1 MGRVRVAFVHDYLT
15 QFGGAERVLL
25 AMLALYPDAP
35 LYTSLYDPAVFAGA
49 FDAVDVRT
57 TWLQR
62 MPLAR
67 RSFRALL
74 PFYPSAF
81 AALDMSPFDL
91 VISSTSSFAK
101 GVRVQPGTLHVS
113 YVHTPTRF
121 LWRMNEYA
129 YDVAPWWSRPLLAA
143 ALPGLRRWDY
153 AAAQRPDHI
162 IANSQNVADRIM
174 ACYGRKSD
182 VLHCPA
188 DIEAF
193 APAAAREIGDY
204 YLVAARLLPYK
215 RVRLAV
221 EACNTLHVPLL
232 VLGSG
237 PDEARLRALAG
248 PTVRFTGHISDEE
261 RRQVFARAR
270 AIVVPGEEDF
280 GLVPLEAA
288 AAGRP
293 TVAFEAGGAMETVVD
308 GVTGTFF
315 REPTAESLTAAL
327 TTLDPFAYDVDAMT
341 AHATKFSA
349 ARFRAGFRDLLD
361 SYGVPSVRNDEV

>member
-1 MGRVRVAFVHDYLT
+1 MRVAFVHDYLT

-25 AMLALYPDAP
+25 TMRALYPDAP
-35 LYTSLYDPAVFAGA
+35 VYTSLYDPTVFAGA
-49 FDAVDVRT
+49 FDDVDVRT

-62 MPLAR
+62 VPLAR
-67 RSFRALL
+67 RLFRALL
-74 PFYPSAF
+74 PLYPSAF

-101 GVRVQPGTLHVS
+101 GVRVRSGAMHVS

-121 LWRMNEYA
+121 LWRMDEYA
-129 YDVAPWWSRPLLAA
+129 FDVAPWWSRPLLAA

-153 AAAQRPDHI
+153 AAAQLPDHI
-162 IANSQNVADRIM
+162 VANSQNVAARIKS
-174 ACYGRKSD
+174 CYGRESD

-188 DIEAF
+188 DTEAF
-193 APAAAREIGDY
+193 APVAASEIGDY
-204 YLVAARLLPYK
+204 YVVAARLLPYK

-221 EACNTLHVPLL
+221 EACNTLRAPLV

-248 PTVRFTGHISDEE
+248 PTVRFAGRVSDAQ
-261 RRQVFARAR
+261 RRQIFARAR

-280 GLVPLEAA
+280 GLVPVEAA

-293 TVAFEAGGAMETVVD
+293 TVAFGAGGAMETVVD
-308 GVTGTFF
+308 GVTGVFF
-315 REPTAESLTAAL
+315 REPTAESLADAL
-327 TTLDPFAYDVDAMT
+327 KALDPFAYDVESMT
-341 AHATKFSA
+341 AHAATFSA
-349 ARFRAGFRDLLD
+349 ERFRAGFRALLE
-361 SYGVPSVRNDEV
+361 SYGVPREIS

>member
-1 MGRVRVAFVHDYLT
+1 MRVAFVHDYLT

-25 AMLALYPDAP
+25 AMRALYPDAP
-35 LYTSLYDPAVFAGA
+35 VYTSLYDPSAFSGA

-57 TWLQR
+57 TWLQHV
-62 MPLAR
+62 PLAR

-74 PFYPSAF
+74 PLYPSAF
-81 AALDMSPFDL
+81 AALDMSTFDL

-101 GVRVQPGTLHVS
+101 GVRVQSGALHVS

-121 LWRMNEYA
+121 LWRMDEYA
-129 YDVAPWWSRPLLAA
+129 FDVAPWWSRPMLAA

-153 AAAQRPDHI
+153 AAAQLPDHI
-162 IANSQNVADRIM
+162 VANSRNVAARIM
-174 ACYGRKSD
+174 SCYGRESD

-188 DIEAF
+188 DTEAF
-193 APAAAREIGDY
+193 APVAAGEIGDY
-204 YLVAARLLPYK
+204 YVVAARLLPYK

-221 EACNTLHVPLL
+221 EACNALRAPLI

-248 PTVRFTGHISDEE
+248 PTVRFDGRVSDAQ
-261 RRQVFARAR
+261 RRQIFARAR

-280 GLVPLEAA
+280 GLVPVEAA

-293 TVAFEAGGAMETVVD
+293 TVAFGAGGAIETVVD
-308 GVTGTFF
+308 GVTGVFF
-315 REPTAESLTAAL
+315 REPTAESLAEAL
-327 TTLDPFAYDVDAMT
+327 KGLDPFAYDVASMT
-341 AHATKFSA
+341 AHAAKFSGE
-349 ARFRAGFRDLLD
+349 RFRAGFRALLQ
-361 SYGVPSVRNDEV
+361 SYGV

>member
-1 MGRVRVAFVHDYLT
+1 MRVAFVHDYLT

-25 AMLALYPDAP
+25 AMRAMYPDAP
-35 LYTSLYDPAVFAGA
+35 VYTSLYDPKVFAGA
-49 FDAVDVRT
+49 FDGVDVRT

-62 MPLAR
+62 IPLAR

-74 PFYPSAF
+74 PLYPSAF
-81 AALDMSPFDL
+81 AALDMSAFDL

-101 GVRVQPGTLHVS
+101 GVRVRPGALHVS

-121 LWRMNEYA
+121 LWRMDEYA
-129 YDVAPWWSRPLLAA
+129 FDVAPWWSRAMLAA

-162 IANSQNVADRIM
+162 VANSRNVAARILS
-174 ACYGRKSD
+174 CYGRESD

-188 DIEAF
+188 ETEAF
-193 APAAAREIGDY
+193 APADARDIGDY
-204 YLVAARLLPYK
+204 YVVAARLLPYK

-221 EACNTLHVPLL
+221 EACNSLGAPLM
-232 VLGSG
+232 VLGTG

-248 PTVRFTGHISDEE
+248 PTVRFAGHVSDAE
-261 RRQVFARAR
+261 RRQIFARAR

-280 GLVPLEAA
+280 GLVPVEAA

-293 TVAFEAGGAMETVVD
+293 TVAYGAGGAMETVVE
-308 GVTGTFF
+308 GVTGVFF
-315 REPTAESLTAAL
+315 HEATADSLAGAMKN
-327 TTLDPFAYDVDAMT
+327 LDPLAFSVDSMT
-341 AHATKFSA
+341 AHAAKFSA
-349 ARFRAGFRDLLD
+349 ERFRAGFRALLE
-361 SYGVPSVRNDEV
+361 SYGVPRVL

>member
-25 AMLALYPDAP
+25 AMRSLDPSAP
-35 LYTSLYDPAVFAGA
+35 VYTSLYDPSVFAGA
-49 FDAVDVRT
+49 FDGVDVRT

-62 MPLAR
+62 VPLAR

-74 PFYPSAF
+74 PLYPSAF
-81 AALDMSPFDL
+81 AALDLSSFDL

-101 GVRVQPGTLHVS
+101 GVRVRPGALHVS

-121 LWRMNEYA
+121 LWRMDEYA
-129 YDVAPWWSRPLLAA
+129 FDVAPWWSRPLLAA
-143 ALPGLRRWDY
+143 ALPGLRRWDF

-162 IANSQNVADRIM
+162 VANSRNVAERIM
-174 ACYGRKSD
+174 MCYGRTSD

-188 DIEAF
+188 ETEAF
-193 APAAAREIGDY
+193 APIGRGEIGDY
-204 YLVAARLLPYK
+204 YVVAARLLPYK

-221 EACNTLHVPLL
+221 EACNMLRVPLV

-248 PTVRFTGHISDEE
+248 PTVRFEGHVPDDR
-261 RRQVFARAR
+261 RRQLFAGAL
-270 AIVVPGEEDF
+270 AIIVPGEEDF
-280 GLVPLEAA
+280 GLVPVEAA

-293 TVAFEAGGAMETVVD
+293 TVAFGAGGAMETVVD

-315 REPTAESLTAAL
+315 REPTAESLAQAL
-327 TTLDPFAYDVDAMT
+327 SALDPFGYDVEKMT
-341 AHATKFSA
+341 AHAATFSA
-349 ARFRAGFRDLLD
+349 DRFRAGFRALLE
-361 SYGVPSVRNDEV
+361 SYGATL

>member
-1 MGRVRVAFVHDYLT
+1 MRVAFVHDYLT

-35 LYTSLYDPAVFAGA
+35 VYTSLYDESVFAGA
-49 FDAVDVRT
+49 FDGVDVKT

-62 MPLAR
+62 VPLAR

-74 PFYPSAF
+74 PLYPSAF

-101 GVRVQPGTLHVS
+101 GVRVRPGALHVS

-121 LWRMNEYA
+121 LWRLNEYA
-129 YDVAPWWSRPLLAA
+129 FDVAPWWSRPMLAA

-153 AAAQRPDHI
+153 AAAQRPNHI
-162 IANSQNVADRIM
+162 VANSRNVAERIM
-174 ACYGRKSD
+174 TCYGRTSD

-193 APAAAREIGDY
+193 APVAAAEIEDY
-204 YLVAARLLPYK
+204 YVVAARLLPYK

-221 EACNTLHVPLL
+221 EACNALRAPLV

-237 PDEARLRALAG
+237 PDEARLRAMAG
-248 PTVRFTGHISDEE
+248 PTVRFAGRVSDVA

-270 AIVVPGEEDF
+270 AIIVPGEEDF
-280 GLVPLEAA
+280 GLVPVEAA

-293 TVAFEAGGAMETVVD
+293 TVAFGAGGAMETVVD
-308 GVTGTFF
+308 GVTGKFF
-315 REPTAESLTAAL
+315 HEPTAESLARALTSLDPLGYDVAAL
-327 TTLDPFAYDVDAMT
+327 S
-341 AHATKFSA
+341 AHAAKFSA
-349 ARFRAGFRDLLD
+349 ERFRAGFRTLLA
-361 SYGVPSVRNDEV
+361 SYGVRN